1 MTLRVAL
8 VTGGSS
14 GIGQATALELAGLGF
29 TVYAGARRLDR
40 MEGLSAQGVRSLSLD
55 LTDDSSVVDA
65 VARIEREAGRLDVL
79 VNNAGYGSFG
89 AVEDLPLAEGRRQFD
104 VNVFGAMRLI
114 QLVLPLMRRQGAGRI
129 VNVTSVG
136 GKIYSPFGAWYHGTK
151 FALEGMSDALRIELK
166 KFGIDVVVI
175 EPGAVRTEWGTIAA
189 DQLIEVSGRGAYAA
203 DARKFAETTLAG
215 TAGDSASDPAVVA
228 KAIATAVTARRPKT
242 RYAVGYMAKPILT
255 LRRLLPDKSFDR
267 LMARSSQ

>member
-29 TVYAGARRLDR
+29 TVYAGARRVDR

-114 QLVLPLMRRQGAGRI
+114 QLVLPLMRRQGGGRI
-129 VNVTSVG
+129 VNVSSVG
-136 GKIYSPFGAWYHGTK
+136 G
-151 FALEGMSDALRIELK
+151 
-166 KFGIDVVVI
+166 
-175 EPGAVRTEWGTIAA
+175 
-189 DQLIEVSGRGAYAA
+189 
-203 DARKFAETTLAG
+203 
-215 TAGDSASDPAVVA
+215 
-228 KAIATAVTARRPKT
+228 
-242 RYAVGYMAKPILT
+242 
-255 LRRLLPDKSFDR
+255 
-267 LMARSSQ
+267 